1 MRAEEPSLET
11 RWDALA
17 GALARY
23 RDVLDGRVLD
33 ETVPDPL
40 RTRGWAESLLALS
53 EDELVAMEIAGCDGA
68 PHERFPPTLV
78 ELQRAAAELCTVP
91 ALLHTPEPPRRRL
104 RRLETPRKRAQVDA
118 LSHLTLPFARDA
130 ARVVEVGSGHGHLA
144 REVAEQ
150 IEVPVVGLE
159 RNAAISAKAQRLASS
174 GRLSFVEV
182 DVLRDGL
189 DLKEGDCALGLHACG
204 ELGDALVVGVAE
216 RAESLV
222 LVGCCLQKQ
231 RPEVRLPLNAARAGA
246 RGVSLPKSLLGLSNF
261 TPREQGVEA
270 TRAENVAAF
279 ERRLALHALLSAA
292 AGPLR
297 FGVEMDGLNR
307 RAAHGELVA
316 MVERAFGLR
325 GLPIPPR
332 QAIDDAQRAANRLH
346 GRIRRLSL
354 PRTLLGRVLEM
365 FVFVDR
371 ALHLQSAGFDVTIGT
386 AFPKEISARNLTLL
400 ARRRG
405 RPDHLVAKED

>member
-1 MRAEEPSLET
+1 MQAQEPSLET

-17 GALARY
+17 GALTRY

-33 ETVPDPL
+33 ETVPAAL
-40 RTRGWAESLLALS
+40 RMRGWDEALLELS
-53 EDELVAMEIAGCDGA
+53 EDELVAMEIAGCDGE
-68 PHERFPPTLV
+68 PYERFPPTLV
-78 ELQRAAAELCTVP
+78 ELHRSSAELCSVP
-91 ALLHTPEPPRRRL
+91 ALLDAPEPTRRPL

-118 LSHLTLPFARDA
+118 LSRLTLPFAREA
-130 ARVVEVGSGHGHLA
+130 ARVIEVGSGHGHLA
-144 REVAEQ
+144 RDVAEQ
-150 IEVPVVGLE
+150 IEVPVLGLE
-159 RNAAISAKAQRLASS
+159 RNAAISAKARNLASS

-189 DLKEGDCALGLHACG
+189 GLQEGDCALGLHACG

-216 RAESLV
+216 RARSLV

-231 RPEVRLPLNAARAGA
+231 RAEARLSLNGERAGA
-246 RGVSLPKSLLGLSNF
+246 GETALPKSLLGLSNF

-279 ERRLALHALLSAA
+279 ERRLALHALLSSA

-307 RAAHGELVA
+307 RAAHGELGA
-316 MVERAFGLR
+316 MVERAFRLR
-325 GLPIPPR
+325 GLPAPPQ
-332 QAIDDAQRAANRLH
+332 QAIDDAQRTANRLH
-346 GRIRRLSL
+346 GHIRRLSL
-354 PRTLLGRVLEM
+354 PRVLLGRVLEM

-371 ALHLQSAGFDVTIGT
+371 ALYLESAGFTVTIGT

-405 RPDHLVAKED
+405 RHDHDVAQEE